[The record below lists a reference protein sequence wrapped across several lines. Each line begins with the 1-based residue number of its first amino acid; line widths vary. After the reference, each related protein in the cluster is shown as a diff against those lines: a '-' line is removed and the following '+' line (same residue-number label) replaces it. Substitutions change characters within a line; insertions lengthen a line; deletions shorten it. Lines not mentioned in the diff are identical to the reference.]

1 MITTGELTTGELM
14 TGETTFT
21 DRAAIRSSDV
31 VAGPFFE
38 RRFFVAFGSFFG
50 WDAVCCC
57 LSAPV
62 KNYIFIF
69 IFIFI

>member
-50 WDAVCCC
+50 WDAVSCC

-62 KNYIFIF
+62 KKLFFNFTNK
-69 IFIFI
+69 